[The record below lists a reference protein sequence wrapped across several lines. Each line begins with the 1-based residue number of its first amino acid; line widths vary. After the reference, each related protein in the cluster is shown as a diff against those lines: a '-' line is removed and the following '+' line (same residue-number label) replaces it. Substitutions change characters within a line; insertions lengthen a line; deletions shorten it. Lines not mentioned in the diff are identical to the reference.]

1 MASQPLTSKSLDA
14 IACKLRRNQEL
25 KLRRAVC
32 DSSLSINTDKEKKQR
47 NNDKHVP
54 LVSMCTE
61 CGFIDGEIRIN
72 ATPCGPCKAKYK
84 RKPEVNANQPFPIS
98 SARRKGTPNFI
109 KPTQTE
115 PIDLSVGK
123 LDYSRSDSNEDSASE
138 CSSPRSLVYSNGSHG
153 GAFIHSLN
161 EPYCNSLLSN
171 QPASMYPLHGLSAGS
186 YDRLSSPSQLSED
199 EESKR
204 PRRQHVCDFPDCQKV
219 YTKSSHLKAHR
230 RTHTGEKPYSCSW
243 EDCQWKFARSDELT
257 RHYRKHTGDKP
268 FRCNFCDR
276 RFSRSD
282 HLSLHM
288 KRHQAV

>member
-1 MASQPLTSKSLDA
+1 MSVCTPLLTYPRLLLPTDNSYDDNDSNNNKNEQKIWNPAFTESEHERKTRELWFNKRQRLNFLAVTGFLPVQVPVKSKQLH
-14 IACKLRRNQEL
+14 
-25 KLRRAVC
+25 
-32 DSSLSINTDKEKKQR
+32 SSLVCQ
-47 NNDKHVP
+47 
-54 LVSMCTE
+54 
-61 CGFIDGEIRIN
+61 
-72 ATPCGPCKAKYK
+72 
-84 RKPEVNANQPFPIS
+84 
-98 SARRKGTPNFI
+98 
-109 KPTQTE
+109 PTQTE